1 ARLAR
6 VERDLAAGVRRL
18 DVAERGAHR
27 VVLVDAVDVD
37 EARLARRPGMLGDL
51 PQHPA
56 AAVRLAPHELVGD
69 EDGDVERGDVA
80 LVALPLEVLRREE
93 GVDVGVRYRDRRHPG
108 AAARAALADGPERG
122 REDVPERRH
131 RPRVVG
137 AAEAGPDREAVEDLD
152 GEAGGAGAGA
162 AGAAYRRT
170 DGAQAREVDEDVAP
184 GEEAHGCAP
193 RRRPD
198 ALDGVWNS
206 DRLRGRRRLRLLDEG
221 GDAVARGDHLV
232 AHEVEARARP
242 DGLVVGVS
250 GVYRQEEPA
259 DLAGEAA
266 LGRDRVEVQAVAAA
280 DLGHEGELRREPQ
293 HPGVRALGLGAAVL
307 DEAVEDV

>member
-80 LVALPLEVLRREE
+80 LVALPLEVLRRDEV
-93 GVDVGVRYRDRRHPG
+93 VDVGVRYRDRRHPG

-131 RPRVVG
+131 RPGVVG

-152 GEAGGAGAGA
+152 GEAGGAGARA
-162 AGAAYRRT
+162 AGAAAPAALADGPERGREDVPERRHRPGVVGAAEAGPDREAVEDLDGEAGGAGARAAGAAHRRP

-184 GEEAHGCAP
+184 GEEAHGGAA
-193 RRRPD
+193 RRVPD

-221 GDAVARGDHLV
+221 GDAVALGDHLV
-232 AHEVEARARP
+232 AHEVEERA
-242 DGLVVGVS
+242 
-250 GVYRQEEPA
+250 
-259 DLAGEAA
+259 
-266 LGRDRVEVQAVAAA
+266 
-280 DLGHEGELRREPQ
+280 
-293 HPGVRALGLGAAVL
+293 
-307 DEAVEDV
+307 